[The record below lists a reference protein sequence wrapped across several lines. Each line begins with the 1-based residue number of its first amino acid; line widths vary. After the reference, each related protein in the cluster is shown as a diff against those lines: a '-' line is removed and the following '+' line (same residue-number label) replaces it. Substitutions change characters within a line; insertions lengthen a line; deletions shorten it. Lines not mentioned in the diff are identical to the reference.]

1 MTTEPATPG
10 MDRIRLETAQD
21 FIDALQQRPQFQ
33 ETVLRHLLTA
43 DLLGLPEQVKQLARD
58 VLEHRNEFLELRN
71 QFMEHRGEFLEL
83 RNQFIEHRE
92 EFLELRNQFIE
103 HREEFLELRNQFMEH
118 REEFLEL
125 RNQFVEHREEFL
137 ELRNQF
143 IEHRKEF
150 LEHREEF
157 LELRNQFVEHRKEF
171 LEHREEFLELRNQFI
186 EHRKEFLEYA
196 RKTDERLAALEAGQQ
211 ELRQG
216 QQELRTDLDNLTA
229 KVVQIGGTV
238 SRLDGANYENQAAD
252 YAPRRLRTVLGLSR
266 PAAIA
271 TPRERTGLH
280 AIADQAVVNGVIS
293 DDEADDLLLTDMA
306 FAAVGPGG
314 EQIQV
319 IAEASITAQTR
330 DCDRAVRRAEIMARA
345 TGTPTIPVVISTE
358 APDELVQ
365 AWQHEVTFFNIPNN
379 D

>member
-1 MTTEPATPG
+1 MTTEPATPSMG
-10 MDRIRLETAQD
+10 QIRLETAQD

-83 RNQFIEHRE
+83 RNQFVEHRKEFLEHRE
-92 EFLELRNQFIE
+92 EFLELKNQFI
-103 HREEFLELRNQFMEH
+103 
-118 REEFLEL
+118 
-125 RNQFVEHREEFL
+125 EHREEFL

-150 LEHREEF
+150 LEHRGEF

-196 RKTDERLAALEAGQQ
+196 RRTDDRLAALEAGQQ

-216 QQELRTDLDNLTA
+216 QQELRTDLDNLNAT
-229 KVVQIGGTV
+229 VVQIGGTV

-252 YAPRRLRTVLGLSR
+252 YAPRRLRTVLGLSQ
-266 PAAIA
+266 PAAVA

-280 AIADQAVVNGVIS
+280 AIADQAVVSGVIS

-319 IAEASITAQTR
+319 IGEASITAQTR

-358 APDELVQ
+358 VPDELVQ
-365 AWQHEVTFFNIPNN
+365 AWRHEVTFFNIPNN

>member
-10 MDRIRLETAQD
+10 MDQIRLETAQD

-58 VLEHRNEFLELRN
+58 VLEHR
-71 QFMEHRGEFLEL
+71 GEFLEL
-83 RNQFIEHRE
+83 RNQFVEHRE
-92 EFLELRNQFIE
+92 EFLGLRNQFVE

-125 RNQFVEHREEFL
+125 RNQFM
-137 ELRNQF
+137 
-143 IEHRKEF
+143 
-150 LEHREEF
+150 
-157 LELRNQFVEHRKEF
+157 EHRKEF

-216 QQELRTDLDNLTA
+216 QQELRSDLDNLNA
-229 KVVQIGGTV
+229 RVAQIGGTV

-306 FAAVGPGG
+306 FAAVGPGE

-319 IAEASITAQTR
+319 IAEASITAQAR

-358 APDELVQ
+358 ALDELVQ

>member
-21 FIDALQQRPQFQ
+21 FIDALQLHPQFQ

-58 VLEHRNEFLELRN
+58 VLEHRGELLELRN
-71 QFMEHRGEFLEL
+71 EFMEHRGEFLEL
-83 RNQFIEHRE
+83 RNQFVEHRKEFIEHREEFLELRNQFIEHRKEFVEHRGEFLELRNQFVEHRKEFLEHRE

-103 HREEFLELRNQFMEH
+103 HREEFLELRNQF
-118 REEFLEL
+118 
-125 RNQFVEHREEFL
+125 
-137 ELRNQF
+137 
-143 IEHRKEF
+143 I
-150 LEHREEF
+150 
-157 LELRNQFVEHRKEF
+157 
-171 LEHREEFLELRNQFI
+171 EHREEFLELRNQFI

-271 TPRERTGLH
+271 TPRERTALH
-280 AIADQAVVNGVIS
+280 AIADQAVVSGVIS

-319 IAEASITAQTR
+319 IAEASITAQVR
-330 DCDRAVRRAEIMARA
+330 DCDRAVRRAEIMGRA
-345 TGTPTIPVVISTE
+345 TGTPTIPVVISAE

>member
-10 MDRIRLETAQD
+10 MGQIRLETAQD
-21 FIDALQQRPQFQ
+21 FIDALQLHPQFQ

-43 DLLGLPEQVKQLARD
+43 DLLGLPEQVKQIARD

-83 RNQFIEHRE
+83 RNQFVEHRKEFIEHRE
-92 EFLELRNQFIE
+92 EFLELRNQFI
-103 HREEFLELRNQFMEH
+103 
-118 REEFLEL
+118 
-125 RNQFVEHREEFL
+125 
-137 ELRNQF
+137 
-143 IEHRKEF
+143 
-150 LEHREEF
+150 
-157 LELRNQFVEHRKEF
+157 
-171 LEHREEFLELRNQFI
+171 EHREEFLELRNQFI

-216 QQELRTDLDNLTA
+216 QQELRTDLDNLTTT
-229 KVVQIGGTV
+229 VVQIGGTV

-252 YAPRRLRTVLGLSR
+252 YAPRRLRTVLGLGR
-266 PAAIA
+266 PIAIA

-280 AIADQAVVNGVIS
+280 AIADQAAVNGVIS

-319 IAEASITAQTR
+319 IGEASITAQAR
-330 DCDRAVRRAEIMARA
+330 DCDRAVRRAEIMGRA

>member
-1 MTTEPATPG
+1 MTTEPATPSMG
-10 MDRIRLETAQD
+10 QIRLETAQD

-58 VLEHRNEFLELRN
+58 VLEHRGEFLELRN
-71 QFMEHRGEFLEL
+71 EFMEHRGEFLEL
-83 RNQFIEHRE
+83 RNQFVEHRK
-92 EFLELRNQFIE
+92 EFV
-103 HREEFLELRNQFMEH
+103 EH

-143 IEHRKEF
+143 VEHRGEFLELRNQFIEHRKEF
-150 LEHREEF
+150 VEHREEFLDLRNQFIEHREEF

-171 LEHREEFLELRNQFI
+171 LE
-186 EHRKEFLEYA
+186 YA
-196 RKTDERLAALEAGQQ
+196 RKTDERLAALESGQEELRQGQQ

-271 TPRERTGLH
+271 TPRERTALH

-319 IAEASITAQTR
+319 IAEASITAQFR

-345 TGTPTIPVVISTE
+345 TGTPTIPVVISAE